1 MHCHTAV
8 LPCVPRKLA
17 AAWPNRRYVWLPL
30 WVAERSGGAEVGQ
43 DVRAVMQWKET
54 WGFADF

>member
-1 MHCHTAV
+1 
-8 LPCVPRKLA
+8 
-17 AAWPNRRYVWLPL
+17 VWLPL